1 MGIMTKVDYLVI
13 GGGAAGFFGA
23 IRIAENQPGAKV
35 LILEKGNALLQKVK
49 ISGGGRCNVTH
60 ACFIPRELIG
70 FYPRGSREL
79 MGPFNTFQPGDTF
92 GWFAER
98 GVELSTEEDGRVFPS
113 SNSSETIIA
122 CFQSQAQKLG
132 VFIHTKEGLTSIV
145 QVGSDWKVETASESY
160 LSPKVLFA
168 TGSSKAMWEQLDEL
182 GLDIV
187 EPLPS
192 LFTFRCQDS
201 LIEGLAGI
209 SFPNIEVATSTFP
222 NKSYVGPL
230 LITHRGFSGPGIL
243 KCSAWQARELHETSY
258 QFDLKVNFIGM
269 NTKECLQELR
279 KDREANP
286 KKKLRNSN
294 IFKLPNR
301 FWERLTKELEID
313 DLFWASV
320 SKVKMIKLAESL
332 CAKKFFING
341 KNTFK
346 DEFVTCG
353 GVSLKEID
361 FKKMESK
368 KFPGLHFAG
377 EVLNIDAVT
386 GGFNFQAAWT
396 TSFIAANG
404 MTDS

>member
-1 MGIMTKVDYLVI
+1 MTNIDYLVI

-23 IRIAENQPGAKV
+23 IRIAENHPGAKV
-35 LILEKGNALLQKVK
+35 LILEKGKALLQKVK

-79 MGPFNTFQPGDTF
+79 MGPFSTFQPGDIF

-98 GVELSTEEDGRVFPS
+98 GVELITEDDGRVFPA
-113 SNSSETIIA
+113 SNSSDTIIN
-122 CFQSQAQKLG
+122 CFQSEARKNG
-132 VFIHTKEGLTSIV
+132 VEIRTHEGLSSIERQGENWLVETKENKYS
-145 QVGSDWKVETASESY
+145 
-160 LSPKVLFA
+160 SPKILFA
-168 TGSSKAMWEQLDEL
+168 TGSSKAIWDQLNSL
-182 GLDIV
+182 GLEIV
-187 EPLPS
+187 SPLPS

-209 SFPNIEVATSTFP
+209 SFPNIEVSTSVFP
-222 NKSYVGPL
+222 NKNYVGPL

-243 KCSAWQARELHETSY
+243 KCSAWQARELYETSY

-269 NTKECLQELR
+269 NTQDCLKELR
-279 KDREANP
+279 ADREVNP
-286 KKKLRNSN
+286 KKKLKNSN

-320 SKVKMIKLAESL
+320 SKVKMIKLTESL
-332 CAKKFFING
+332 CARKFFING

-361 FKKMESK
+361 FKRMESK
-368 KFPGLHFAG
+368 KCPGLFFAG
-377 EVLNIDAVT
+377 EVLDIDAVT
-386 GGFNFQAAWT
+386 GGFNFQSAWT
-396 TSFIAANG
+396 TSYIAANA
-404 MTDS
+404 MSNK

>member
-1 MGIMTKVDYLVI
+1 MTKIDYLVI

-23 IRIAENQPGAKV
+23 IHLAENQPGAKV
-35 LILEKGNALLQKVK
+35 LILEKGKALLQKVK

-92 GWFAER
+92 EWFAER
-98 GVELSTEEDGRVFPS
+98 GVNLVTEEDGRVFPE
-113 SNSSETIIA
+113 SNTSETIIE
-122 CFQSQAQKLG
+122 CFQSQARKLG
-132 VFIHTKEGLTSIV
+132 VEIHTHEGLTSIT
-145 QVGSDWKVETASESY
+145 QDGENWQIQSSKATY
-160 LSPKVLFA
+160 LAKKVLIA
-168 TGSSKAMWEQLDEL
+168 TGSSKAIWDQLGEL

-187 EPLPS
+187 EPRPS

-209 SFPNIEVATSTFP
+209 SFPNIEIATSTFP

-243 KCSAWQARELHETSY
+243 KCSAWQARELYDTSY

-269 NTKECLQELR
+269 NTKECLKELR
-279 KDREANP
+279 ADREANP

-294 IFKLPNR
+294 IFELPKR

-332 CAKKFFING
+332 CARRFFING

-353 GVSLKEID
+353 GISLKEID
-361 FKKMESK
+361 FKRMEAK

-377 EVLNIDAVT
+377 EVMNIDAVT

-396 TSFIAANG
+396 TSFIAATAMARG
-404 MTDS
+404 E